1 MMGIATLKPSA
12 LGVREFMRH
21 DTSAIR
27 RRALVVGGSF
37 GGLFAANLLAR
48 AGWEVE
54 VYERVGAALA
64 GRGAGIVTHDE
75 LFRAMERSGITI
87 DQSIG
92 VEAIARLT
100 LDRAGNVIGAE
111 FPLRQIL
118 TAWGRMYRL
127 LKDAFAAGH
136 YHFDKSLERVE
147 QDGDGVTACFAD
159 GTRATGDLLI
169 GADGIRSTVRAQYLP
184 EARPVYAG
192 YVAWRGLID
201 EGVLSEYTQH
211 SLFGR
216 MGFCLP
222 PGEQMLGYLVAG
234 PRNTTAPGERRYNFV
249 WYRAADATRVLP
261 ALLTDATGCLHDM
274 NIPPD
279 RIRADVIAEMRAAAE
294 RLLAPQFAEVVRAT
308 AETFFQPIYD
318 LQSPRLVFERVVIL
332 GDAAF
337 VARPHCGIG
346 MAKPGGDAVALVDE
360 LLRYGDDLPA
370 ALRAFEAQRVD
381 FGRTVVA
388 HARRLGAGIGDT
400 GATGER
406 NEGAAQMRRPEV
418 VMREVGIWPIP
429 VIAPGPVTRPSR

>member
-1 MMGIATLKPSA
+1 MQPRAG
-12 LGVREFMRH
+12 
-21 DTSAIR
+21 SAIR
-27 RRALVVGGSF
+27 RRALIVGGSF
-37 GGLFAANLLAR
+37 GGLFAANLLLR
-48 AGWEVE
+48 AGWEVG

-87 DQSIG
+87 DQTIG
-92 VEAIARLT
+92 VEATSRLT
-100 LDRAGNVIGAE
+100 LDRAGNVIGTE
-111 FPLRQIL
+111 YPLRQIL

-127 LKDAFAAGH
+127 LRDAFAAGR

-147 QDGDGVTACFAD
+147 QDDAGVTACFTD

-184 EARPVYAG
+184 EAKPVYAG

-201 EGVLSEYTQH
+201 EGVLSDYAQR

-249 WYRAADATRVLP
+249 WYRPADVTSELP
-261 ALLTDATGCLHDM
+261 AMLTDATGCLHDM
-274 NIPPD
+274 NIPPG
-279 RIRADVIAEMRAAAE
+279 RIRADVIAEMRKAAGQ
-294 RLLAPQFAEVVRAT
+294 LLAPQFAEVVRAT
-308 AETFFQPIYD
+308 AEPFFQPIYD
-318 LQSPRLVFERVVIL
+318 LESPRLVFDRVAIL

-346 MAKPGGDAVALVDE
+346 VTKAAGDAVALVDA
-360 LLRYGDDLPA
+360 LAQFRDDLPG
-370 ALRAFEAQRVD
+370 ALQAFEAQRLE
-381 FGRTVVA
+381 FGRTVIA
-388 HARRLGAGIGDT
+388 HARRLGAGIG
-400 GATGER
+400 GA
-406 NEGAAQMRRPEV
+406 GAAGQSDEIVARMRRPEV
-418 VMREVGIWPIP
+418 VMREVGIWPIRVTAP
-429 VIAPGPVTRPSR
+429 VLF

>member
-1 MMGIATLKPSA
+1 MSA
-12 LGVREFMRH
+12 
-21 DTSAIR
+21 R
-27 RRALVVGGSF
+27 RKALVIGGSF

-48 AGWEVE
+48 AGWEVQ

-87 DQSIG
+87 DQTIG
-92 VEAIARLT
+92 VEAMSRLT
-100 LDRAGNVIGAE
+100 LDRAGNVIGDE
-111 FPLRQIL
+111 FPLRQVL
-118 TAWGRMYRL
+118 TAWGRMYAL
-127 LKDAFAAGH
+127 LKDAFAAGR

-147 QDGDGVTACFAD
+147 QDDAGVTACFAD

-169 GADGIRSTVRAQYLP
+169 GADGIRSTVRAKYLP

-201 EGVLSEYTQH
+201 EGVLSEYTQR

-234 PRNTTAPGERRYNFV
+234 PRNTTMPGGRRYNFV
-249 WYRAADATRVLP
+249 WYRPADATSELP

-279 RIRADVIAEMRAAAE
+279 RIRAEAIAEMRAAAA

-308 AETFFQPIYD
+308 AEPFFQPIYD
-318 LQSPRLVFERVVIL
+318 LESPRLVFGRVAIL

-346 MAKPGGDAVALVDE
+346 VTKAAGDAVALVDE
-360 LLRYGDDLPA
+360 LVRNGDDLPA
-370 ALRAFEAQRVD
+370 ALHAFEAQRVG
-381 FGRTVVA
+381 FGRAVIA
-388 HARRLGAGIGDT
+388 HARRLGAGIGDA
-400 GATGER
+400 GATGRSDEVV
-406 NEGAAQMRRPEV
+406 AQMRRPEV
-418 VMREVGIWPIP
+418 VMREVGIWPPKSI
-429 VIAPGPVTRPSR
+429 R

>member
-1 MMGIATLKPSA
+1 VQPRASGT
-12 LGVREFMRH
+12 
-21 DTSAIR
+21 R
-27 RRALVVGGSF
+27 RRALIVGGSL
-37 GGLFAANLLAR
+37 GGLIAANLLLR
-48 AGWEVE
+48 AGWEVD
-54 VYERVGAALA
+54 VYERVGEALA

-75 LFRAMERSGITI
+75 LFRAMERCGITI
-87 DQSIG
+87 DQTTG
-92 VEAIARLT
+92 VEATSRLT

-111 FPLRQIL
+111 FPLRQVL

-127 LKDAFAAGH
+127 LKDAFAAGR
-136 YHFDKSLERVE
+136 YHFDKSLEHIE
-147 QDGDGVTACFAD
+147 QDDAGVTACFAD

-184 EARPVYAG
+184 QARPAYAG

-201 EGVLSEYTQH
+201 EGVLSEYAQR

-249 WYRAADATRVLP
+249 WYRPADAMRELP

-279 RIRADVIAEMRAAAE
+279 RIRAEVIAAMRAASGQ
-294 RLLAPQFAEVVRAT
+294 LLAPQFAEVVRAT
-308 AETFFQPIYD
+308 AEPFFQPIYD
-318 LQSPRLVFERVVIL
+318 LASPRLVFGRVAIL

-346 MAKPGGDAVALVDE
+346 VTKAAGDAVALVDE
-360 LLRYGDDLPA
+360 LVRYGDDMPA
-370 ALRAFEAQRVD
+370 ALRAFEAQRVAL
-381 FGRTVVA
+381 GQMVVA
-388 HARRLGAGIGDT
+388 QARRLGAGIGD
-400 GATGER
+400 AAASGESP
-406 NEGAAQMRRPEV
+406 EIAALMRRPEV
-418 VMREVGIWPIP
+418 MMREVGIWPIP
-429 VIAPGPVTRPSR
+429 GTALPLTTVSSKYVP

>member
-1 MMGIATLKPSA
+1 MQPRASGT
-12 LGVREFMRH
+12 
-21 DTSAIR
+21 R
-27 RRALVVGGSF
+27 RRALIVGGSF

-48 AGWEVE
+48 AGWEAE

-87 DQSIG
+87 DQTIG
-92 VEAIARLT
+92 VEATSRLT
-100 LDRAGNVIGAE
+100 LDRAGNAIGDE
-111 FPLRQIL
+111 YPLRQVL

-127 LKDAFAAGH
+127 LRDAFAAGR
-136 YHFDKSLERVE
+136 YHFDKSLERIE
-147 QDGDGVTACFAD
+147 QGDECVTACFTD

-201 EGVLSEYTQH
+201 EGVLSEYTQR

-234 PRNTTAPGERRYNFV
+234 PRNTTRPGERRYNFV
-249 WYRAADATRVLP
+249 WYRPVDATSELP
-261 ALLTDATGCLHDM
+261 ALLTDATGCRHDM

-308 AETFFQPIYD
+308 AKPFFQPIYD
-318 LQSPRLVFERVVIL
+318 LESPRLVFDRVAIL

-346 MAKPGGDAVALVDE
+346 VTKAAGDAAALVDE
-360 LLRYGDDLPA
+360 LARHGNDLPA
-370 ALRAFEAQRVD
+370 ALQAFEAERVAL
-381 FGRTVVA
+381 GRMVVA
-388 HARRLGAGIGDT
+388 QARRLGAGIGD
-400 GATGER
+400 
-406 NEGAAQMRRPEV
+406 AAASGQSDEAVARMRRPEV

-429 VIAPGPVTRPSR
+429 VAAPVLF

>member
-1 MMGIATLKPSA
+1 MNA
-12 LGVREFMRH
+12 
-21 DTSAIR
+21 R
-27 RRALVVGGSF
+27 RRALIIGGSF

-75 LFRAMERSGITI
+75 LFRAMERSGIII
-87 DQSIG
+87 DQTIG
-92 VEAIARLT
+92 VEATSRLT
-100 LDRAGNVIGAE
+100 LDRAGNVIGDE

-127 LKDAFAAGH
+127 LRDAFAAGR
-136 YHFDKSLERVE
+136 YHFDKSLERIE
-147 QDGDGVTACFAD
+147 QGDDGVTACFAD

-201 EGVLSEYTQH
+201 EGVLSEYTQR

-234 PRNTTAPGERRYNFV
+234 PRNTTRPGERRYNFV
-249 WYRAADATRVLP
+249 WYRPADAARELP
-261 ALLTDATGCLHDM
+261 AFLTDATGCLHDM

-279 RIRADVIAEMRAAAE
+279 RIRAEVIAEMRAAAE

-308 AETFFQPIYD
+308 AEPFFQPIYD
-318 LQSPRLVFERVVIL
+318 LESPRLVFGRVAIL

-346 MAKPGGDAVALVDE
+346 VTKAAGNAFVLVDE
-360 LLRYGDDLPA
+360 LVRYGDDVPA
-370 ALRAFEAQRVD
+370 ALRAFEAQRLE
-381 FGRTVVA
+381 FGRTVIA
-388 HARRLGAGIGDT
+388 HARRLGAGIGDAGVT
-400 GATGER
+400 GQSDEVVAR
-406 NEGAAQMRRPEV
+406 MRRPAV
-418 VMREVGIWPIP
+418 VMREVGI
-429 VIAPGPVTRPSR
+429 

>member
-1 MMGIATLKPSA
+1 MIANYPIGTS
-12 LGVREFMRH
+12 GV
-21 DTSAIR
+21 R
-27 RRALVVGGSF
+27 RRALVIGGSF

-54 VYERVGAALA
+54 VYERVGAELA

-87 DQSIG
+87 DQTIG
-92 VEAIARLT
+92 VEAVSRVT
-100 LDRAGNVIGAE
+100 LDAAGNASGEE

-127 LKDAFAAGH
+127 LRDAYAAAGR
-136 YHFDKSLERVE
+136 YHFDKSLERIE
-147 QDGDGVTACFAD
+147 QDDAGVTAVFTD
-159 GTRATGDLLI
+159 GTRAAGDLLI

-201 EGVLSEYTQH
+201 EGVLSEYAQR

-249 WYRAADATRVLP
+249 WYRPADAARKLP
-261 ALLTDATGCLHDM
+261 GLLTDATGCLHDM

-279 RIRADVIAEMRAAAE
+279 RIRAEAIAEMRAAAE
-294 RLLAPQFAEVVRAT
+294 QFLAPQFAEVVRAT
-308 AETFFQPIYD
+308 AEPFFQPIYD
-318 LQSPRLVFERVVIL
+318 LESPRLIFDRVVIL

-346 MAKPGGDAVALVDE
+346 VTKAAGDAVALVDE
-360 LLRYGDDLPA
+360 LARHGDDLSA
-370 ALRAFEAQRVD
+370 ALHAFEVQRLA
-381 FGRTVVA
+381 FGRAVIA
-388 HARRLGAGIGDT
+388 HARYLGAGIGDA
-400 GATGER
+400 GAGGQGHEV
-406 NEGAAQMRRPEV
+406 AARMRRPEV
-418 VMREVGIWPIP
+418 VMREVGIWPI
-429 VIAPGPVTRPSR
+429 RPSRRHA

>member
-1 MMGIATLKPSA
+1 MQPRAG
-12 LGVREFMRH
+12 
-21 DTSAIR
+21 SAIR
-27 RRALVVGGSF
+27 RRALIVGGSF

-48 AGWEVE
+48 AGWEVD

-75 LFRAMERSGITI
+75 LFRAMERAGITI
-87 DQSIG
+87 DQTIG
-92 VEAIARLT
+92 VEAISRLT
-100 LDRAGNVIGAE
+100 LDHAGNVIGEE

-127 LKDAFAAGH
+127 LKDAFTAGR
-136 YHFDKSLERVE
+136 YHFDKSLERIE
-147 QDGDGVTACFAD
+147 QDDAGVTACFAD

-201 EGVLSEYTQH
+201 ERVLSKYAQR

-234 PRNTTAPGERRYNFV
+234 PRNTTSPGERRYNFV
-249 WYRAADATRVLP
+249 WYRSANSTSELP

-308 AETFFQPIYD
+308 AEPFFQPIYD
-318 LQSPRLVFERVVIL
+318 LESPRLVFDRVAIL

-346 MAKPGGDAVALVDE
+346 VTKAAGDAVALVDA
-360 LLRYGDDLPA
+360 LARYADDLPA
-370 ALRAFEAQRVD
+370 ALQEFEAQRLE
-381 FGRTVVA
+381 FGRTVIA
-388 HARRLGAGIGDT
+388 HARRLGAGIGVA
-400 GATGER
+400 GATGESDEVVAR
-406 NEGAAQMRRPEV
+406 MRRPEV
-418 VMREVGIWPIP
+418 VMREVGIWPP
-429 VIAPGPVTRPSR
+429 A

>member
-1 MMGIATLKPSA
+1 MQPRASGN
-12 LGVREFMRH
+12 
-21 DTSAIR
+21 R
-27 RRALVVGGSF
+27 RRALIVGGSF

-48 AGWEVE
+48 AGWEVD

-87 DQSIG
+87 DQTIG
-92 VEAIARLT
+92 VEATSRLT
-100 LDRAGNVIGAE
+100 LDRAGNVIGDE

-127 LKDAFAAGH
+127 LRDAFAAGR
-136 YHFDKSLERVE
+136 YHFDKSLERIE
-147 QDGDGVTACFAD
+147 QSDDRVTACFTD

-201 EGVLSEYTQH
+201 EGVLSEYTQR

-234 PRNTTAPGERRYNFV
+234 PRNTTRPGERRYNFV
-249 WYRAADATRVLP
+249 WYRPADATRELP

-279 RIRADVIAEMRAAAE
+279 RIRAEVIAEMHAAAE

-308 AETFFQPIYD
+308 AEPFFQPIYD
-318 LQSPRLVFERVVIL
+318 LESPRLVFDRVAIL

-346 MAKPGGDAVALVDE
+346 VTKAAGDAVALVDE
-360 LLRYGDDLPA
+360 LARYGDDLPG
-370 ALRAFEAQRVD
+370 ALQAFEAQRVE
-381 FGRTVVA
+381 FGRAVIA
-388 HARRLGAGIGDT
+388 HARHLGAGIGDAD
-400 GATGER
+400 ATGQSAELV
-406 NEGAAQMRRPEV
+406 AQMRRPEV
-418 VMREVGIWPIP
+418 VMREVGIWPQK
-429 VIAPGPVTRPSR
+429 

>member
-1 MMGIATLKPSA
+1 MNA
-12 LGVREFMRH
+12 
-21 DTSAIR
+21 R
-27 RRALVVGGSF
+27 RRALVIGGSF

-87 DQSIG
+87 DPTIG
-92 VEAIARLT
+92 VEATSRLT
-100 LDRAGNVIGAE
+100 LDHAGNVIGEE

-127 LKDAFAAGH
+127 LRDAYTAGR
-136 YHFDKSLERVE
+136 YHFDKSLEHIE
-147 QDGDGVTACFAD
+147 QDDAGVTACFAD
-159 GTRATGDLLI
+159 GTRTTGDLLI

-201 EGVLSEYTQH
+201 EGVLSGYTQR

-234 PRNTTAPGERRYNFV
+234 PRNTTTPGERRYNFV
-249 WYRAADATRVLP
+249 WYRPADATSELP

-308 AETFFQPIYD
+308 AEPFFQPIYD
-318 LQSPRLVFERVVIL
+318 LESPRLVFDRVAIL

-346 MAKPGGDAVALVDE
+346 VTKAAGDAVALVDE
-360 LLRYGDDLPA
+360 LVRYGDDVPA
-370 ALRAFEAQRVD
+370 ALRAFEVQRVD
-381 FGRTVVA
+381 FGRAVVA
-388 HARRLGAGIGDT
+388 HARRLGAGIGDAS
-400 GATGER
+400 ATGQS
-406 NEGAAQMRRPEV
+406 NEIVAQMRRPEV
-418 VMREVGIWPIP
+418 VMREVGIWPL
-429 VIAPGPVTRPSR
+429 ARPSRRHV